1 MNGSPKEGMRR
12 LRKREKREKK
22 RKIDEEEEEEEVVV
36 VVVATPTV
44 PSGDFL
50 SVKTADQSLQPL
62 S

>member
-1 MNGSPKEGMRR
+1 MIVEEEKE
-12 LRKREKREKK
+12 EV
-22 RKIDEEEEEEEVVV
+22 DEEDWRR

>member
-1 MNGSPKEGMRR
+1 M
-12 LRKREKREKK
+12 
-22 RKIDEEEEEEEVVV
+22 EEEEEEKRGRLRRKRR

>member
-12 LRKREKREKK
+12 LRRRKRK
-22 RKIDEEEEEEEVVV
+22 RKIDEEEEEEVVV

>member
-1 MNGSPKEGMRR
+1 M
-12 LRKREKREKK
+12 
-22 RKIDEEEEEEEVVV
+22 EEEEEEEKRGRLRRKRR
-36 VVVATPTV
+36 VVVATTPTV

>member
-1 MNGSPKEGMRR
+1 MNGNESPNEVEEE
-12 LRKREKREKK
+12 EKREKK
-22 RKIDEEEEEEEVVV
+22 RKIDEEEEEEVVLV
-36 VVVATPTV
+36 LVATPTV